1 MIFRKTVK
9 TLVFIAW
16 SMLLAGFVHGA
27 GADLEPGQ
35 EKVILKVE
43 NMT

>member
-1 MIFRKTVK
+1 MIFRKIVR
-9 TLVFIAW
+9 TLIVIAW

-35 EKVILKVE
+35 EEVILKVE